1 MNKLLI
7 SHRGNLRGPNP
18 DYENNPEHI
27 VKNVLPNFDCEV
39 DLRFDSHNNTFY
51 LGHDFN
57 QYEIDFSWLDN
68 FSKKLWIHCKDFD
81 SLDYLCRSS
90 SELNYFWHENDSFT
104 ITSKGYIWTYPN
116 SNFYGSKSINVDLN
130 KEVQKQDCYG
140 ICSDYVESL
149 IISDT

>member
-57 QYEIDFSWLDN
+57 QYEIDFSFYLGLCTSVTQWL
-68 FSKKLWIHCKDFD
+68 SH
-81 SLDYLCRSS
+81 
-90 SELNYFWHENDSFT
+90 
-104 ITSKGYIWTYPN
+104 
-116 SNFYGSKSINVDLN
+116 GSP
-130 KEVQKQDCYG
+130 
-140 ICSDYVESL
+140 
-149 IISDT
+149 

>member
-51 LGHDFN
+51 LGRDFN
-57 QYEIDFSWLDN
+57 QYEIDFSWLEN
-68 FSKKLWIHCKDFD
+68 FSKKLLRKGLP
-81 SLDYLCRSS
+81 STSS
-90 SELNYFWHENDSFT
+90 T
-104 ITSKGYIWTYPN
+104 K
-116 SNFYGSKSINVDLN
+116 KSGFQLLGG
-130 KEVQKQDCYG
+130 QF
-140 ICSDYVESL
+140 
-149 IISDT
+149 